1 MFTSSLNLL
10 LADFLGLGDWHL
22 TTTQWIITILLA
34 LLVLPE
40 ILAWLTLRY
49 ISNDYVGI
57 VEKLWSS
64 SGSVP
69 EGRIIALNG
78 EAGYQ
83 AALLRG
89 GIHLNLW
96 RWQYAVHK
104 VRLVNISEG
113 KIGYVYARDGQ
124 PLPSSQTLGR
134 VVECN
139 NFQDADAFLNG
150 EKPGQR
156 GRQRAVLREGVY
168 AINLALFT
176 VITESKVHVLE
187 DVVDRT
193 ELAAINQWRNAL
205 LEINGFSPIVI
216 GRKMHVADPTESG
229 NHVEVDN
236 I

>member
-1 MFTSSLNLL
+1 MFTSSLAVL
-10 LADFLGLGDWHL
+10 LADFMGIGDFHMS
-22 TTTQWIITILLA
+22 TTAIVVLVVILI
-34 LLVLPE
+34 VPE
-40 ILAWLTLRY
+40 LWAWLAMRY
-49 ISNDYVGI
+49 IPNDYVGI

-69 EGRIIALNG
+69 EGGIIALNG

-89 GIHLNLW
+89 GIHLGLW

-139 NFQDADAFLNG
+139 NFQDAEAFLNG
-150 EKPGQR
+150 AKPGDLPIEQPTKFLL
-156 GRQRAVLREGVY
+156 V
-168 AINLALFT
+168 INLKTAGALGIKIPADA
-176 VITESKVHVLE
+176 ITRA
-187 DVVDRT
+187 D
-193 ELAAINQWRNAL
+193 
-205 LEINGFSPIVI
+205 EII
-216 GRKMHVADPTESG
+216 R
-229 NHVEVDN
+229 
-236 I
+236 